1 MPRLD
6 DPSTYRDCDPSR
18 MLQTALDLPRQIRDA
33 WQIGRTA
40 ALGRLPGPPAHVV
53 AVGMGGSAIGGD
65 LLAAAL
71 GERLALPLVVVRD
84 SRLPA
89 YVGQRS
95 LVVAT
100 SYSGETEETL
110 AAAAEACRAGAALL
124 AITSGG
130 RLAAL
135 ATGTGGAVVRVP
147 GGLAPR
153 AALERWEL
161 CGPCGPDVEEAA
173 AVLEEVASEAGPDI
187 PAPDNPAKRLAE
199 QLLGRI
205 PAIYAGSQ
213 DLEAAARRWKCQ
225 LNENSKMLATW
236 AAFPELAHNETV
248 GWGAPPEVSGL
259 VSVIVLLGGGEHP
272 EALRRVR
279 LACELAFRPAAGVQE
294 VRGRGKG
301 RLARILS
308 LVLVGDLVS
317 IYLACLRGIDPTPTE
332 AITVLKRR
340 MRGEA

>member
-130 RLAAL
+130 RLAARRARL
-135 ATGTGGAVVRVP
+135 LDDPRPRRARAVGALRSLRPRCRGGGGGARGGRLRGRAGHP
-147 GGLAPR
+147 GPGQPGQAPR
-153 AALERWEL
+153 RAAPR
-161 CGPCGPDVEEAA
+161 PD
-173 AVLEEVASEAGPDI
+173 P
-187 PAPDNPAKRLAE
+187 R
-199 QLLGRI
+199 
-205 PAIYAGSQ
+205 
-213 DLEAAARRWKCQ
+213 DLR
-225 LNENSKMLATW
+225 
-236 AAFPELAHNETV
+236 
-248 GWGAPPEVSGL
+248 
-259 VSVIVLLGGGEHP
+259 
-272 EALRRVR
+272 
-279 LACELAFRPAAGVQE
+279 
-294 VRGRGKG
+294 
-301 RLARILS
+301 
-308 LVLVGDLVS
+308 
-317 IYLACLRGIDPTPTE
+317 
-332 AITVLKRR
+332 
-340 MRGEA
+340 